1 MLRGRRI
8 CDDVLAPPI
17 ARIRRVAAMMTFVL
31 AFVLIALSVL
41 GMAVGVLLGRAP
53 IAGSCG
59 GLGTDAACAA
69 CPRVCSRRSQRRPQ
83 AEAHIDAE
91 G

>member
-1 MLRGRRI
+1 MLLGRRI
-8 CDDVLAPPI
+8 CDDVLAPPT
-17 ARIRRVAAMMTFVL
+17 ARIRCVAVMTFVL

-41 GMAVGVLLGRAP
+41 GMAAGVLLGRAP

-59 GLGTDAACAA
+59 GLGAGTACAA
-69 CPRVCSRRSQRRPQ
+69 CTRPCQRRSQERPR